1 MRLPAA
7 GLLVILLS
15 GAHPLAVDGGPSL
28 PTACTA
34 DPSTVGLQNALL
46 GAGARL
52 GGAPCPELALRATDG
67 EIVPL
72 DALAACDGAG
82 ELEDARAERA
92 ALCDVIRA
100 AHAQAAAI
108 EEANGHALELLASER
123 RVSALYEAEWRAA
136 MGKVAAPPRRRFL
149 VCIAGGGVDRALSGD
164 DRIDMRVGGYCG
176 VALWP

>member
-7 GLLVILLS
+7 GLLIILLS
-15 GAHPLAVDGGPSL
+15 GVLTSAADGGPSL

-34 DPSTVGLQNALL
+34 DPSTVGLQRALVA
-46 GAGARL
+46 AGERI
-52 GGAPCPELALRATDG
+52 GEAPCTELALRATDG

-92 ALCDVIRA
+92 ALCGVILA
-100 AHAQAAAI
+100 GLAQVAAAK
-108 EEANGHALELLASER
+108 EATGHAIELLASER

-136 MGKVAAPPRRRFL
+136 MGKVAPARRRL
-149 VCIAGGGVDRALSGD
+149 LACGPGGGVDRAVSGD
-164 DRIDMRVGGYCG
+164 DRIDMRVGGYC
-176 VALWP
+176 VLALWP